1 MIRSQYLTGVG
12 IALGLSTVV
21 VVAAQA
27 FPAGERLGAPIQ
39 FTHTQ
44 SRAEVQA
51 AYVTSAQTA
60 QTAQAPQAL
69 RVGPA
74 DPSTGMVQRA
84 MVEADRNL
92 WLRAGLGD
100 VGEFDDSVSPTYKER
115 HAAYE
120 RMRNG
125 PEFAME
131 LARIN
136 GGAHTA
142 SLAKVS
148 E

>member
-1 MIRSQYLTGVG
+1 MIRSQYFTGVA
-12 IALGLSTVV
+12 IALGLSTAV
-21 VVAAQA
+21 VVAAQTV
-27 FPAGERLGAPIQ
+27 PAEEWVGQPIQ
-39 FTHTQ
+39 FTSTL

-51 AYVTSAQTA
+51 AYIADA
-60 QTAQAPQAL
+60 QTAQATPAEL

-74 DPSTGMVQRA
+74 DAGPGMVERA

-92 WLRAGLGD
+92 YLRAGLGD
-100 VGEFDDSVSPTYKER
+100 VNEFDASVSPTYQER
-115 HAAYE
+115 QAAYE

-125 PEFAME
+125 PEFAIE

-136 GGAHTA
+136 GSARTA

>member
-1 MIRSQYLTGVG
+1 MIRSQYFTGVA
-12 IALGLSTVV
+12 IALGLSTAV
-21 VVAAQA
+21 VVAAQTV
-27 FPAGERLGAPIQ
+27 PAEEWVGQPIQ
-39 FTHTQ
+39 FTSTL

-51 AYVTSAQTA
+51 AYIASA
-60 QTAQAPQAL
+60 QTAQAPQEL

-74 DPSTGMVQRA
+74 DPGVGMVERA

-92 WLRAGLGD
+92 YLRAGLGD

-115 HAAYE
+115 QAAYE

-136 GGAHTA
+136 RGASTA
-142 SLAKVS
+142 ALAQVS